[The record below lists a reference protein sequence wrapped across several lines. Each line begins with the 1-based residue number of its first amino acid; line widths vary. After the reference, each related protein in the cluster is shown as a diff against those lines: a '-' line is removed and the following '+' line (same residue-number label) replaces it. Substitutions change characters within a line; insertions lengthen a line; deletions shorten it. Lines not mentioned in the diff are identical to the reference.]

1 MATVNKIEIAGLEGN
16 EAAQPRVFAH
26 SAKTITLP
34 TGTGAGNEDLFV
46 YVIPNTGTAP
56 SSGDVQTVQTRG
68 ACIYIGNITGGSTLD
83 VELED
88 GSRVLFKGLTAGSFL
103 PILAT
108 KIYSTDDTGDQSTTV
123 DDILALF

>member
-26 SAKTITLP
+26 SANTITLP
-34 TGTGAGNEDLFV
+34 AATDPKTVNDFV
-46 YVIPNTGTAP
+46 YVIPDTGTAP
-56 SSGDVQTVQTRG
+56 SVGDTQTVQTRG

-108 KIYSTDDTGDQSTTV
+108 KIYSTDSSGDPSTTV

>member
-34 TGTGAGNEDLFV
+34 TATNPKTANDFV
-46 YVIPNTGTAP
+46 YVIPNTGVTP
-56 SSGDVQTVQTRG
+56 SANDIQTIQTRG
-68 ACIYIGNITGGSTLD
+68 ACIYIGNTTVGSTLD

-108 KIYSTDDTGDQSTTV
+108 KIYSTDGNGDPSTTV

>member
-26 SAKTITLP
+26 SAKTISLP
-34 TGTGAGNEDLFV
+34 SGTGAGNENKFV
-46 YVIPNTGTAP
+46 YVIPNTNVTP
-56 SSGDVQTVQTRG
+56 SANDIQTIQPRG

-108 KIYSTDDTGDQSTTV
+108 KIYSTDAAGVQSTTV

>member
-26 SAKTITLP
+26 SANTITLP
-34 TGTGAGNEDLFV
+34 TATTPKTVNDFV
-46 YVIPNTGTAP
+46 YVIPNTGTTP
-56 SSGDVQTVQTRG
+56 SNDDKQTIQTRG
-68 ACIYIGNITGGSTLD
+68 ACIYIGNVTGGATLD

-88 GSRVLFKGLTAGSFL
+88 GSRVLFKGLTPGSFL

-108 KIYSTDDTGDQSTTV
+108 KIYSTDAAGDPSTTV